1 MSRTM
6 LAALAALGMTGTM
19 LVASPSLSAPK
30 ALDIVDLVDGTQIVG
45 IVSKEEQGKYVAVVT
60 AAGEQHIIPW
70 QRLKQASPQAPTAPA
85 SASAAPVAAPPPP
98 PPPPPPPAPK
108 HGMVVLKDRSKLEG
122 NIVRQEPGQFVIID
136 LADGSEKTIPWDR
149 VSEVDIVAAKPQA
162 PPAPAP
168 APNR

>member
-1 MSRTM
+1 MNRR
-6 LAALAALGMTGTM
+6 ALSAFALLGMTGLM
-19 LVASPSLSAPK
+19 LVASTSRSAPK

-45 IVSKEEQGKYVAVVT
+45 IVSKEEQGKYIAVVT

-70 QRLKQASPQAPTAPA
+70 QRLKQAAPPAPTAPA
-85 SASAAPVAAPPPP
+85 STSAAPVAAPPPP
-98 PPPPPPPAPK
+98 PPPAAPK
-108 HGMVVLKDRSKLEG
+108 HGIVVLKDRTKLEG

-162 PPAPAP
+162 PPAPVP